1 MPGRGSGSSDTSS
14 SSVPE
19 QQEARYRGLEWRT
32 ASKKGERDMRERW
45 MDHRS
50 RSLAVLLVV
59 LIVAM
64 VPAGAVQSQDKKP
77 IVIAVPG
84 GPSGVNSVVAPAVV
98 QSGQLP
104 VEGIHAQ
111 GGGPGRKLPPLPT
124 HHQDRAARPL
134 EA

>member
-45 MDHRS
+45 VDHRS

-64 VPAGAVQSQDKKP
+64 VPAGGARTPKKKP
-77 IVIAVPG
+77 HRISPAGRPWRGTRARVPAP
-84 GPSGVNSVVAPAVV
+84 GPSRGAAGAEVHSK
-98 QSGQLP
+98 
-104 VEGIHAQ
+104 
-111 GGGPGRKLPPLPT
+111 GGGPPREP
-124 HHQDRAARPL
+124 
-134 EA
+134 

>member
-19 QQEARYRGLEWRT
+19 QQEARYRGLECRT

-64 VPAGAVQSQDKKP
+64 VPAGGRPTQEKKP
-77 IVIAVPG
+77 DLIAVPG
-84 GPSGVNSVVAPAVV
+84 GPSGGNNGRAPGRV
-98 QSGQLP
+98 
-104 VEGIHAQ
+104 HAGERAGEEDKPQ
-111 GGGPGRKLPPLPT
+111 GGGLRPELPLAST
-124 HHQDRAARPL
+124 RD
-134 EA
+134 

>member
-64 VPAGAVQSQDKKP
+64 VPAGAVQTQEKKP
-77 IVIAVPG
+77 IGIPLPVGPG
-84 GPSGVNSVVAPAVV
+84 GGNSVVAPAAGP
-98 QSGQLP
+98 SGELAGA
-104 VEGIHAQ
+104 GINAQ
-111 GGGPGRKLPPLPT
+111 GGGPGPRLPLV
-124 HHQDRAARPL
+124 
-134 EA
+134 

>member
-45 MDHRS
+45 VDHRS

-59 LIVAM
+59 LILAM
-64 VPAGAVQSQDKKP
+64 VPAGGPATPNKKTGVHP
-77 IVIAVPG
+77 RPG
-84 GPSGVNSVVAPAVV
+84 GPSGGYKAPGPRAVH
-98 QSGQLP
+98 SRESP
-104 VEGIHAQ
+104 
-111 GGGPGRKLPPLPT
+111 
-124 HHQDRAARPL
+124 
-134 EA
+134 

>member
-45 MDHRS
+45 VDHRS

-64 VPAGAVQSQDKKP
+64 VPAGAGQSQKKKP
-77 IVIAVPG
+77 NVIARPG
-84 GPSGVNSVVAPAVV
+84 GPGGGKNVGAPALGPAGGV
-98 QSGQLP
+98 SGG
-104 VEGIHAQ
+104 ESYAK
-111 GGGPGRKLPPLPT
+111 GG
-124 HHQDRAARPL
+124 ARG
-134 EA
+134 

>member
-50 RSLAVLLVV
+50 RSLAGLLVG

-64 VPAGAVQSQDKKP
+64 VAAGGRQLPQKKTHLLP
-77 IVIAVPG
+77 PPRR
-84 GPSGVNSVVAPAVV
+84 PSGGQHRPGAAP
-98 QSGQLP
+98 G
-104 VEGIHAQ
+104 H
-111 GGGPGRKLPPLPT
+111 
-124 HHQDRAARPL
+124 
-134 EA
+134 

>member
-14 SSVPE
+14 SSASE

-45 MDHRS
+45 VDHRS

-64 VPAGAVQSQDKKP
+64 VPAGTVQSQDKQP
-77 IVIAVPG
+77 IVIGVPVG
-84 GPSGVNSVVAPAVV
+84 LSGVNRGVAPGAV
-98 QSGQLP
+98 QTGQA
-104 VEGIHAQ
+104 VGAATDGN
-111 GGGPGRKLPPLPT
+111 GGGLGRKPQPRP
-124 HHQDRAARPL
+124 RA
-134 EA
+134 

>member
-45 MDHRS
+45 VDHRS

-64 VPAGAVQSQDKKP
+64 VPAGGVQSQDKKP
-77 IVIAVPG
+77 IVIAAAGGPG
-84 GPSGVNSVVAPAVV
+84 GGKNRLAPGRGPSGGARGGGD
-98 QSGQLP
+98 Q
-104 VEGIHAQ
+104 AQ
-111 GGGPGRKLPPLPT
+111 GGR
-124 HHQDRAARPL
+124 
-134 EA
+134 